1 MTVSTSSQAAREP
14 GRSGDDARTFV
25 ARQASVFSVVSADP
39 AAGELSTLVAAVKG
53 AAPVTPA
60 EASVA
65 LRQARDAA
73 EMLARAQGSPVSRLY
88 AERAAAQGLASG
100 RLISDYA

>member
-1 MTVSTSSQAAREP
+1 MTVSPSSQAAREP
-14 GRSGDDARTFV
+14 GRPDDDARTV
-25 ARQASVFSVVSADP
+25 VVRQASVFSVVSADP

-60 EASVA
+60 EAAVA

-73 EMLARAQGSPVSRLY
+73 EMLARAQGSPASRLY
-88 AERAAAQGLASG
+88 AERAAARGLGPG
-100 RLISDYA
+100 RLISAYA